1 MKTARKYLIPAFV
14 AAFVLTF
21 VIATPYVIAEGGDYG
36 HAKWGAKHHKMH
48 KVIEVVLDEDK
59 KWSIQLPEEFN
70 KDAMKSLKEDV
81 SVSLLDAANAA
92 QSAGVD
98 DVMKASIGIAKD
110 QNGNKGV
117 AWILASMNMDEE
129 SQTIT
134 ANIFVV
140 DAGDVTNTATTTKE
154 FDHSMKYSKHGDY
167 KMSGHKMHGYYADM
181 TPEELEA
188 KRAQHKEMK
197 EAFSTL
203 SEEEQTAIKS
213 HFHSMMTDN
222 ADMSQ
227 EDREAKFA
235 KLKAEM
241 QAFMEL
247 SLDEKISYLKYFAQ
261 SLKNQ

>member
-14 AAFVLTF
+14 AAFALMFAV
-21 VIATPYVIAEGGDYG
+21 ATPFVMAEYGDGYAKYHKKHWTVQVSNDFVGNIPITEDSTHQSLKDQITITLSEAASKYPDAKKAKLGIAVNDNGKYVV
-36 HAKWGAKHHKMH
+36 W
-48 KVIEVVLDEDK
+48 KVIEMTMDSETNTKSMMIHV
-59 KWSIQLPEEFN
+59 I
-70 KDAMKSLKEDV
+70 DARADT
-81 SVSLLDAANAA
+81 LDAAATE
-92 QSAGVD
+92 
-98 DVMKASIGIAKD
+98 DV
-110 QNGNKGV
+110 Q
-117 AWILASMNMDEE
+117 
-129 SQTIT
+129 
-134 ANIFVV
+134 
-140 DAGDVTNTATTTKE
+140 KE
-154 FDHSMKYSKHGDY
+154 FDHSTKYTRHGDY

-235 KLKAEM
+235 KLKEEM
-241 QAFMEL
+241 KAFMEL

-261 SLKNQ
+261 SLKNQE

>member
-14 AAFVLTF
+14 AAFALMFAV
-21 VIATPYVIAEGGDYG
+21 ATPFVMAEYGDGYAKYHKKPWAVQVSNDFVGNIPITEDSTHQSLKDQITITLSEAASKYPDAKKAKLGIAVNDNGKYVV
-36 HAKWGAKHHKMH
+36 W
-48 KVIEVVLDEDK
+48 KVIEMTMDSETNTKSMMIHVIDAGAESIDK
-59 KWSIQLPEEFN
+59 
-70 KDAMKSLKEDV
+70 AATEDV
-81 SVSLLDAANAA
+81 
-92 QSAGVD
+92 Q
-98 DVMKASIGIAKD
+98 
-110 QNGNKGV
+110 
-117 AWILASMNMDEE
+117 
-129 SQTIT
+129 
-134 ANIFVV
+134 
-140 DAGDVTNTATTTKE
+140 KE
-154 FDHSMKYSKHGDY
+154 FDHSTKYTRHGDY

-261 SLKNQ
+261 SLKNQE

>member
-14 AAFVLTF
+14 AAFALMFAV
-21 VIATPYVIAEGGDYG
+21 ATPFVMAEYGDGYAKYHKKHWAVQVSNDFKGIPIPEDATHQSLKDEINISLSQAASKYPDAKKAKLGIAVNDNGKYVV
-36 HAKWGAKHHKMH
+36 W
-48 KVIEVVLDEDK
+48 KVIEMTMDSETNTKSMMIHV
-59 KWSIQLPEEFN
+59 I
-70 KDAMKSLKEDV
+70 DARADT
-81 SVSLLDAANAA
+81 LDAAATE
-92 QSAGVD
+92 
-98 DVMKASIGIAKD
+98 DV
-110 QNGNKGV
+110 Q
-117 AWILASMNMDEE
+117 
-129 SQTIT
+129 
-134 ANIFVV
+134 
-140 DAGDVTNTATTTKE
+140 KE
-154 FDHSMKYSKHGDY
+154 FDHSTKYTRHGDY

-235 KLKAEM
+235 KLKEEM
-241 QAFMEL
+241 KAFMEL

-261 SLKNQ
+261 SLKNQE

>member
-14 AAFVLTF
+14 AAFALMFAV
-21 VIATPYVIAEGGDYG
+21 ATPFVMAEYGDGYAKYHKKPWAVQVSNDFVGNIPITEDSTHQSLKDQITITLSEAASKYPDAKKAKLGIAVNDNGKYVV
-36 HAKWGAKHHKMH
+36 W
-48 KVIEVVLDEDK
+48 KVIEMTMDSETNTKSMMIHVIDAGAESIDK
-59 KWSIQLPEEFN
+59 
-70 KDAMKSLKEDV
+70 AATEDV
-81 SVSLLDAANAA
+81 
-92 QSAGVD
+92 Q
-98 DVMKASIGIAKD
+98 
-110 QNGNKGV
+110 
-117 AWILASMNMDEE
+117 
-129 SQTIT
+129 
-134 ANIFVV
+134 
-140 DAGDVTNTATTTKE
+140 KE
-154 FDHSMKYSKHGDY
+154 FDHSTKYTRHGDY

-235 KLKAEM
+235 KLKEEM
-241 QAFMEL
+241 KAFMEL

-261 SLKNQ
+261 SLKNQE

>member
-14 AAFVLTF
+14 AAFALMFAV
-21 VIATPYVIAEGGDYG
+21 ATPFVMADYG
-36 HAKWGAKHHKMH
+36 DGYAKYHKKHWAVQVSNDFKGIPIPEDATHQSLKDEINISLSQAASKYPDAKKAKLGIAVNDNGKYVVW
-48 KVIEVVLDEDK
+48 KVIEMTMDSETNTKSMMIHVIDAGAESIDK
-59 KWSIQLPEEFN
+59 
-70 KDAMKSLKEDV
+70 AATEDV
-81 SVSLLDAANAA
+81 P
-92 QSAGVD
+92 
-98 DVMKASIGIAKD
+98 
-110 QNGNKGV
+110 
-117 AWILASMNMDEE
+117 
-129 SQTIT
+129 
-134 ANIFVV
+134 
-140 DAGDVTNTATTTKE
+140 KE
-154 FDHSMKYSKHGDY
+154 FDHSTKYTRHGDY

-188 KRAQHKEMK
+188 KRTQHKEMK

-227 EDREAKFA
+227 EDREAKFS

-241 QAFMEL
+241 KTFMEL

-261 SLKNQ
+261 SVQNQE